1 MKKYFLSACL
11 FFAGNCFAQHP
22 SNAVKLVQY
31 IFDSFQ
37 PGTVKMKTGK
47 TYEQNLNYNIITN
60 EMVFEQNG
68 KFAAIATPENVD
80 TVYIAGRKFIPLNN
94 QFYEVL
100 AGGNKPLLYESTA
113 SVSEPGVSTGYG
125 GTTTTSAATSYQ
137 SLLRDGSAY
146 NLKLPDGYNVI
157 PKHEFYILVDG
168 KLEKAGSEKRL
179 AKIFPDK
186 ADAIKK
192 IVKTNKTDFSNREDV
207 AKLVSQLEQ

>member
-1 MKKYFLSACL
+1 MKKYFLIVLL
-11 FFAGNCFAQHP
+11 FFAGNCLAQTN

-37 PGTVKMKTGK
+37 PATIIMKSGK

-68 KFAAIATPENVD
+68 KFAAIASPEQVD

-94 QFYEVL
+94 KFYEVL
-100 AGGNKPLLYESTA
+100 VDGKKPLLYESSA
-113 SVSEPGVSTGYG
+113 SVSEPGVSVGYG
-125 GTTTTSAATSYQ
+125 STTTTSAATSYQ
-137 SLLRDGSAY
+137 SLIRDGSAY
-146 NLKLPDGYNVI
+146 KLKLPDGYNVI
-157 PKHEFYILVDG
+157 PKHEFYILVEG

-186 ADAIKK
+186 SDAIKK
-192 IVKTNKTDFSNREDV
+192 IVKIDKTDFSNREDV
-207 AKLVSQLEQ
+207 AKLVNQLEQ